1 MTEHEFEKLLQRSI
15 RSYGHTYIPEEPEE
29 PEPHVFSKRYQR
41 KMRRLERKPRWK
53 RLIPDLSPERRL
65 LTKRVLAT
73 QFAVILLFATGSL
86 HAVGRG
92 TYFDN
97 FIAHDHKRGSTIVAA
112 EDPDAPTEFE
122 NYYQVTWVPEG
133 YERTYRPLKI
143 PQSGFLRYEYSNA
156 EGNVIIFKQCTKP
169 DFKDSMNTEKVMY
182 ERTEINGHEVMF
194 LLLEHE
200 DYADSCRI
208 FMECEGYILTISANC
223 VNITSDDLIRMLESV
238 QEVSWEIMIGVY

>member
-92 TYFDN
+92 TCFDN
-97 FIAHDHKRGSTIVAA
+97 FISDDDNLGSTVTAA
-112 EDPDAPTEFE
+112 PDPDAPTEFE

-143 PQSGFLRYEYSNA
+143 PESGFLRYEYTNA
-156 EGNVIIFKQCTKP
+156 ENGFIHFYQWTKC
-169 DFKDSMNTEKVMY
+169 DFKDTMNTEKVMY
-182 ERTEINGHEVMF
+182 ERTEINGHETMF
-194 LLLEHE
+194 HLLEFE
-200 DYADSCRI
+200 DHPDSCRI
-208 FMECEGYILTISANC
+208 FMDYEGYILVIYAYC